1 MTFCSQQIK
10 EYLVKQLPKAIVLG
24 PANCTIYKMNDIYR
38 KILYLKCEEY
48 GMLIKAKDRLE
59 QYIEV
64 NSGFDSLRVQF
75 DFNPMNIF

>member
-1 MTFCSQQIK
+1 MDKNHLLTVI
-10 EYLVKQLPKAIVLG
+10 G
-24 PANCTIYKMNDIYR
+24 PASPSVGKVNDIYR

-64 NSGFDSLRVQF
+64 SSGFDSLRVQF

>member
-1 MTFCSQQIK
+1 
-10 EYLVKQLPKAIVLG
+10 
-24 PANCTIYKMNDIYR
+24 MNDIYR
-38 KILYLKCEEY
+38 KILYLKCGEY
-48 GMLIKAKDRLE
+48 GMLIKAKDRME